1 MRSKID
7 RMRDRLA
14 FLEQEVCQL
23 KGLSNNSGNLF
34 YDLPYELQHKILFM
48 NVIDELPSNWF
59 LARKKK
65 FINELSNHYCHRVSI
80 TLSYGNIILFIKREA
95 NNALTIYRLHIGHLQ
110 NSNILKSRYSDK
122 WKRWEL
128 KSCYVVHKDD
138 YYMDNIYIEMIDHNK
153 WTPYLSNVK
162 KSDYNGEPA
171 WWYDLITSNR
181 LSPKNISNMVIQ
193 DYVNNLTKFLVSKE
207 IGLQELKQS
216 CKDNGINY
224 REYRFWRTQEQ
235 LKKGLMT
242 I

>member
-34 YDLPYELQHKILFM
+34 YDLPCELQHKILFM
-48 NVIDELPSNWF
+48 NVIYELPSNWF

-65 FINELSNHYCHRVSI
+65 FINELTIRYYHRVSI
-80 TLSYGNIILFIKREA
+80 TLLYGNIMLFIKKEQ
-95 NNALTIYRLHIGHLQ
+95 NNALTIYRLHIAHLH
-110 NSNILKSRYSDK
+110 NLNILEPRYSHE
-122 WKRWEL
+122 WRRLEL
-128 KSCYVVHKDD
+128 KSCHVVHKDD
-138 YYMDNIYIEMIDHNK
+138 YYMDNFYIEMIDHNK

-162 KSDYNGEPA
+162 KSNYNDPV
-171 WWYDLITSNR
+171 WWCYLIRSNR

-193 DYVNNLTKFLVSKE
+193 DHVNNLTKFLVSKE
-207 IGLQELKQS
+207 IALDRLRQS
-216 CKDNGINY
+216 CKDNEIDY
-224 REYRFWRTQEQ
+224 RQYRFWRTQEQ
-235 LKKGLMT
+235 LKKGLMA

>member
-34 YDLPYELQHKILFM
+34 YDLPCELQHKILFM
-48 NVIDELPSNWF
+48 NVIYELPSNWY

-65 FINELSNHYCHRVSI
+65 FINELTNHCYHHVSI
-80 TLSYGNIILFIKREA
+80 TLSYGNIMLFIKKEP
-95 NNALTIYRLHIGHLQ
+95 NNKLTICRLHIAHLQ
-110 NSNILKSRYSDK
+110 NSNILEPRYPNH
-122 WKRWEL
+122 WTRFEL
-128 KSCYVVHKDD
+128 KSCHVVHKND
-138 YYMDNIYIEMIDHNK
+138 YYMDNFYIEMIDHNK

-162 KSDYNGEPA
+162 KSDYNEPI
-171 WWYDLITSNR
+171 WWFYLTKSNM

-193 DYVNNLTKFLVSKE
+193 DHINNLTKFLVSKE
-207 IGLQELKQS
+207 IGLQELRQS

-224 REYRFWRTQEQ
+224 REYRFWRIQEQ
-235 LKKGLMT
+235 LKKGLMA